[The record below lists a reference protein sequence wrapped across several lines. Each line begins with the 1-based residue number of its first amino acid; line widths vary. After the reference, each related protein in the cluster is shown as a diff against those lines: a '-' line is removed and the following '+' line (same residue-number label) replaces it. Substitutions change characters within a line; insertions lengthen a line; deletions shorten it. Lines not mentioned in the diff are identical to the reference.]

1 MCMKSERGITTI
13 DITVAIILITLF
25 VAIIVIL
32 MYQINANSASTKRNS
47 EATSY
52 AIAEIE
58 KLKAQDFDTLV
69 DTDETTNQFENITD
83 ETTNQATGYS
93 KRITITDYANLPENI
108 DDETIVSGLVK
119 QVTVEIAYQD
129 GDTMQTVDLSTVI
142 TKND

>member
-1 MCMKSERGITTI
+1 MCMKSEKGITTI

-25 VAIIVIL
+25 VAIIATL
-32 MYQINANSASTKRNS
+32 MYQINANSASTRRRS
-47 EATSY
+47 EATNY
-52 AIAEIE
+52 AINEIE
-58 KLKAQDFDTLV
+58 KIKAQNFDELI

-108 DDETIVSGLVK
+108 DDETIVPGLVK

>member
-1 MCMKSERGITTI
+1 MRMKSERGITTI

-25 VAIIVIL
+25 VAIIAIL

-58 KLKAQDFDTLV
+58 KLKAQDFNTLV

-108 DDETIVSGLVK
+108 DDETIVPGLVK

>member
-1 MCMKSERGITTI
+1 MCMKSEKGITTI

-25 VAIIVIL
+25 VAIIATL

-69 DTDETTNQFENITD
+69 DTDEATNQFENITD

-108 DDETIVSGLVK
+108 DDETIVPGLVK
-119 QVTVEIAYQD
+119 HVTVEIAYQD

>member
-1 MCMKSERGITTI
+1 MRMKSERGITTI

-25 VAIIVIL
+25 VAIIAIL

-69 DTDETTNQFENITD
+69 DTDETTNQFENIID

-108 DDETIVSGLVK
+108 DDETIVPGLVK

>member
-1 MCMKSERGITTI
+1 MCMKSEKGITTI

-25 VAIIVIL
+25 VAIIATL

-69 DTDETTNQFENITD
+69 DTDEATNQFENITD

>member
-1 MCMKSERGITTI
+1 MRMKSERGITTI

-25 VAIIVIL
+25 VAIIAIL

>member
-1 MCMKSERGITTI
+1 MRMKSERGITTI

-25 VAIIVIL
+25 VAIIAIL

-108 DDETIVSGLVK
+108 DDETIVPGLVK

>member
-1 MCMKSERGITTI
+1 MCMKSEKGITTI

-25 VAIIVIL
+25 VAIIAIL

>member
-25 VAIIVIL
+25 VAIIAIL

>member
-1 MCMKSERGITTI
+1 MRMKSERGITTI

-25 VAIIVIL
+25 VAIIAIL

-93 KRITITDYANLPENI
+93 KRITITDYAIWPENI
-108 DDETIVSGLVK
+108 DDETIVPGLVK

>member
-25 VAIIVIL
+25 VAIIAIL

-108 DDETIVSGLVK
+108 DDETIVPGLVK

>member
-1 MCMKSERGITTI
+1 MRMKSERGITTI

-25 VAIIVIL
+25 VAIIAIL

-108 DDETIVSGLVK
+108 DDETIVTGLVK